1 MTTATRNRP
10 FRAAITPAGLVPTK
24 RCTVEPLHG
33 YYFGGSSSP
42 SFVIVLAVT
51 DTTVTYC
58 DAYKLEARREQ
69 RWIFEDLTAKAGET
83 IRAGAAK
90 HAAAAKSADEN
101 AAMGRLVLANAK
113 RAAEQAADHGARVTP
128 AEHDRVRL
136 SVTRDADAYLADQ
149 YGVLVDFDDATSAAT
164 IETARSVIATMTAA
178 GFRLLSVETIKAC
191 PTA

>member
-51 DTTVTYC
+51 DDTVTYC

-69 RWIFEDLTAKAGET
+69 RWIFEDLAAKAGET
-83 IRAGAAK
+83 IRAGVAK
-90 HAAAAKSADEN
+90 HAAAAESADKN
-101 AAMGRLVLANAK
+101 TAMGRLVLANAK

-149 YGVLVDFDDATSAAT
+149 YGVLVDFDDATSTAT

>member
-1 MTTATRNRP
+1 MTTTTRNRP

-24 RCTVEPLHG
+24 RCDVRPLHG

-69 RWIFEDLTAKAGET
+69 RWIFEDLAAKAGET

-90 HAAAAKSADEN
+90 HAAAAKGADEN
-101 AAMGRLVLANAK
+101 TVMGRLVLANAK
-113 RAAEQAADHGARVTP
+113 LAAEQAADHGAPVTP
-128 AEHDRVRL
+128 DEHDRVRL

-149 YGVLVDFDDATSAAT
+149 YGVLVDFDDATSTAT

-178 GFRLLSVETIKAC
+178 GFRVLGVKTIKTC